1 MSAEATARKTAL
13 GELRTLKR
21 SGLGGAAAQVQSLL
35 REVTDTLD
43 LEAAGSLL
51 AGPKPRGE
59 LAASGG
65 FRSQTIAILG
75 SSTLDALPNLLTGIL
90 VQGGVL
96 PEIRMAGFNQ
106 WRFEILAGAPNLK
119 DLAPRLVTCLLD
131 DQAVFEAISDPLDL
145 TAVEARCAAFPG
157 ELGHWVDAC
166 QAALGGR
173 VVLCTVP
180 LTALRSQRI
189 IDYRSKA
196 RLAAAW
202 QRMNAAVLDLAAAK
216 PRTTVLSADAIAASA
231 GAIFATERMRHV
243 AGHAFAPE
251 FLRAYAAELARIA
264 RADLGLARKCLAL
277 DLDHTLW
284 GGVVGDDGV
293 GGVRLGGGYPG
304 SAHKELQAL
313 ARDFMTQGV
322 VLTVCSKND
331 DAVARNAIATHP
343 EMVLK
348 IDDFVAIAANWSP
361 KPDNLRA
368 QAAQLNIGLDSV
380 VFVDDNPVERGIVRS
395 LLPQVTTIELPV
407 DPAGYAA
414 CVAARG
420 DFNLIELTTE
430 DRDRTTMY
438 RAQAGRAELEQ
449 ASGSLEQYLVELG
462 SELTLEPLDALNV
475 GRIVQLFAKTNQFNL
490 TGRRYSED
498 EVVALQAGGRAG
510 FFGARLADRFGDNGL
525 IAAVALIKTEDR
537 GPVWTIDN
545 FVLSCRVFSRNVEDA
560 IVGLILRAAHAG
572 GAAAVAAQFIE
583 TAKNRKFAEFYPGL
597 GFSEAVSDV
606 ARRFRHSLHQLPEL
620 PRWIRVA
627 RGAEVFHAL

>member
-1 MSAEATARKTAL
+1 MLAETTARKTAL
-13 GELRTLKR
+13 GELRALKR
-21 SGLGGAAAQVQSLL
+21 AGLGGAVAEVQSLL
-35 REVTDTLD
+35 REVTDPLD
-43 LEAAGSLL
+43 LETAGSLL
-51 AGPKPRGE
+51 SGAKARSE

-65 FRSQTIAILG
+65 FRSHAIALLG
-75 SSTLDALPNLLTGIL
+75 SSTLDALPNLLTGVL

-96 PEIRMAGFNQ
+96 PEVRLAGFNQ

-119 DLAPRLVTCLLD
+119 SLAPRLVACLLD

-145 TAVEARCAAFPG
+145 AAVEARCAAFPG
-157 ELGHWVDAC
+157 ELGQWVDAC
-166 QAALGGR
+166 QATLGGR

-180 LTALRSQRI
+180 LAPLRSQRI

-202 QRMNAAVLDLAAAK
+202 QRMNAAILDLAAEK
-216 PRTTVLSADAIAASA
+216 PRTTVLSADSIAAYA
-231 GAIFATERMRHV
+231 GAIFATERMRHI

-277 DLDHTLW
+277 DLDNTLW
-284 GGVVGDDGV
+284 SGVVGDDGV
-293 GGVRLGGGYPG
+293 GGVRLGGAYPG

-313 ARDFMTQGV
+313 ARDFMAQGV
-322 VLTVCSKND
+322 LLTVCSKND

-343 EMVLK
+343 EMALK
-348 IDDFVAIAANWSP
+348 IEDFVAISANWSP

-407 DPAGYAA
+407 DPAGYAS

-420 DFNLIELTTE
+420 DFNLIELTAE
-430 DRDRTTMY
+430 DRVRTTMY
-438 RAQAGRAELEQ
+438 RAQVGRAELEQ
-449 ASGSLEQYLVELG
+449 ASGSLEEYLIGLG
-462 SELTLEPLDALNV
+462 SELTLEPVDSLNI

-498 EVVALQAGGRAG
+498 EVAALQASGRAA

-525 IAAVALIKTEDR
+525 VAAVALVKREGDE
-537 GPVWTIDN
+537 PVWSIDN
-545 FVLSCRVFSRNVEDA
+545 FVLSCRAFSRNVEDA
-560 IVGLILRAAHAG
+560 IVGLILHAARARGVHA
-572 GAAAVAAQFIE
+572 VEAQFIE
-583 TAKNRKFAEFYPGL
+583 TAKNHKFAGFYPGL
-597 GFSEAVSDV
+597 GFSDGGEIG
-606 ARRFRHSLHQLPEL
+606 RRFCHALHQLPEL
-620 PRWIRVA
+620 PRWIRVT
-627 RGAEVFHAL
+627 RGTEVFHAF